1 MVVFRVLIVAYFCDL
16 WFLVVFGVL
25 NFAYFC
31 DLQTAVFWDVKFCLF
46 LMILTIWRKIGAEME
61 CLGMK
66 WHERWWILVKSALKH
81 CIIHYLVENSK
92 SLQGCHNFPKK
103 ISYKENQKRM
113 QIIFSSHSIALP
125 HNCVLR

>member
-31 DLQTAVFWDVKFCLF
+31 DLQIAVFWDVKFCLF
-46 LMILTIWRKIGAEME
+46 LMILTIWRKIGVEME

-66 WHERWWILVKSALKH
+66 WHERWWILVKSVLKR
-81 CIIHYLVENSK
+81 CIIHYSTSSALVAYELVFFNK
-92 SLQGCHNFPKK
+92 ECIMQHTLKK
-103 ISYKENQKRM
+103 LTY
-113 QIIFSSHSIALP
+113 
-125 HNCVLR
+125 